1 MNRMEQLLKDF
12 DRDKLRQIND
22 FLSTSDGMRLKKQ
35 INNADKDRLIREF
48 SNLNSKEV
56 QKRLAKLN
64 PEDIKR
70 IMNNL

>member
-22 FLSTSDGMRLKKQ
+22 FLGSPDGMRLKKQ

-56 QKRLAKLN
+56 QKRLAKLS